1 MKEIWKDVIG
11 YEGLYQVSNF
21 GKIKS
26 LRRNIIM
33 KTQKRGS
40 RENNKYETVQLCSK
54 NQKAK
59 NFSIH
64 RLVAKAFLPNPNNLK
79 EVNHKDENK
88 MNNNLDN
95 LEWSDQSYNRK
106 Y

>member
-40 RENNKYETVQLCSK
+40 RENNKYETVQLCGK

-59 NFSIH
+59 NFLFIDLWP
-64 RLVAKAFLPNPNNLK
+64 RLFY
-79 EVNHKDENK
+79 
-88 MNNNLDN
+88 
-95 LEWSDQSYNRK
+95 QTQII
-106 Y
+106 